1 VGIEGSGR
9 PGGRARSL
17 SGVRTDHPDR
27 SALLGL
33 FQFTVGGVVAPL
45 VGVIRTTSAVPMVMA
60 VVACLLLALS
70 LHTAGLR
77 VPSARRAR

>member
-1 VGIEGSGR
+1 M
-9 PGGRARSL
+9 
-17 SGVRTDHPDR
+17 
-27 SALLGL
+27 
-33 FQFTVGGVVAPL
+33 VAPL

-60 VVACLLLALS
+60 VVACLLIALS